1 MNNELTTQQD
11 NQELIKVLQSSLY
24 PGASDASVQLVLGY
38 CQNAGLDPMLKPVHI
53 VPMYDSTT
61 RRMRDTIMPGIGMY
75 RIQASRSGDFAGIDE
90 PEFGEDN
97 TEKIG
102 GQEITYPTYCKVTVY
117 RMLAGQKV
125 GFTAVERW
133 KENYAIKGGKERSIA
148 PNAMWLRRPYAQ
160 INKCAEA
167 QALRKAFPEFGA
179 QPTADEF
186 DPNTHQETDITPAVE
201 QKTRLVYPDEQFNAF
216 FPKWQELIETGAKSA
231 ADIIKMAS
239 SRGEMTTDQKDKIHN
254 VQVKTQ

>member
-1 MNNELTTQQD
+1 MSNEITTKQD

-24 PGASDASVQLVLGY
+24 PGASNESVQLVLGY

-53 VPMYDSTT
+53 VPMYDSKS
-61 RRMRDTIMPGIGMY
+61 RQMRDIVMPGIGMY

-90 PEFGEDN
+90 PEFGEDK

-102 GQEITYPTYCKVTVY
+102 GQEVTYPTYCKVTVY

-167 QALRKAFPEFGA
+167 QALRKAFPEFGS

-186 DPNTHQETDITPAVE
+186 DPNSTPQEIDITPAVE
-201 QKTRLVYPDEQFNAF
+201 QKTRPAYPDAQFNAF
-216 FPKWQELIETGAKSA
+216 FPKWQDMIENGEKSA
-231 ADIIKMAS
+231 ADIIKTAS
-239 SRGEMTTDQKDKIHN
+239 TRGAMTPAQKDKLNN
-254 VQVKTQ
+254 VKVTK